1 MRLKGK
7 VAMVTGGGA
16 GIGRGIV
23 LALAREGADVA
34 VLDINRDAALKTAK
48 EAEAL
53 GGILALAVEADVAS
67 LASVNGA
74 VEKVLGQFGKIDVLV
89 NNAGISPKRQGVKVP
104 VVEMDPE
111 EWERVIAVN
120 LSGAFLCSRAVL
132 PGMMERKYGKII
144 NMASVAGKTGGFA
157 GGAHYASSK
166 AGIIGLTKAIALES
180 AKYGINVNAVMPSRI
195 RTDMG
200 FSIPEAKLQERLAQ
214 IPLGRLGTTD
224 DVAEAVLFLACDQTS
239 SWITGTTLNVSGGA
253 LMD

>member
-1 MRLKGK
+1 
-7 VAMVTGGGA
+7 MVTGGGA

-23 LALAREGADVA
+23 LALARGGADVA

-53 GGILALAVEADVAS
+53 GVLALAVEADVAS
-67 LASVNGA
+67 PASVNGA

-104 VVEMDPE
+104 VVEMDPV

-239 SWITGTTLNVSGGA
+239 SWITGATLNVSGGV

>member
-1 MRLKGK
+1 MRFKGK

-23 LALAREGADVA
+23 LAFAREGANVAILDV
-34 VLDINRDAALKTAK
+34 NRDAALKSAK
-48 EAEAL
+48 EAEAQ
-53 GGILALAVEADVAS
+53 GIQALAVEADVAS
-67 LASVNGA
+67 PGSVNEA
-74 VEKVLGQFGKIDVLV
+74 VKKVLGQFGKIDILV

-104 VVEMDPE
+104 VAEMDPA
-111 EWERVIAVN
+111 EWERVIAIN

-157 GGAHYASSK
+157 AGAHYASSK

-195 RTDMG
+195 QTDMG
-200 FSIPEAKLQERLAQ
+200 FSIPEAKLKERLSQ

-224 DVAEAVLFLACDQTS
+224 DVAEAVLFLACDQSS
-239 SWITGTTLNVSGGA
+239 SWITGATLNVSGGL